1 MIKGWRYYNHAIL
14 PDCAPHKTPDISM
27 MKKKKFWEH
36 DNGKAIMSRWTSNF
50 DCGMETKWWY
60 IIKDDIYDI
69 SALKSKRRYEINK
82 GKKNFSVEII
92 NPKNFISQLIDI
104 QKKAYEQYPLKYRPK
119 VNEEKFIEDINSWG
133 ENTKIFGAFSVE
145 DSSLCG
151 YAMIIEFEEYANFAM
166 LKVIPNYEK
175 LGVNAA
181 IISGILEN
189 YNSKLVDN
197 YYICDGER
205 ALLHETNF
213 QDYLEKYFGFRKA
226 FCKLNVKY
234 RFPISFIILL
244 FTPFEK
250 FLSSKNGIIA
260 KLKVLIK
267 YKIISEE

>member
-1 MIKGWRYYNHAIL
+1 
-14 PDCAPHKTPDISM
+14 
-27 MKKKKFWEH
+27 
-36 DNGKAIMSRWTSNF
+36 MSRWTSNF
-50 DCGMETKWWY
+50 DCGIETKWWY

-92 NPKNFISQLIDI
+92 NPKNFISQLIYI

-189 YNSKLVDN
+189 YNSKLVGN

-234 RFPISFIILL
+234 RFPISFIIY
-244 FTPFEK
+244 
-250 FLSSKNGIIA
+250 SI
-260 KLKVLIK
+260 
-267 YKIISEE
+267 